1 MGLGSS
7 AFGVSL
13 FGLGGE
19 ASDPGNAFYLTPIR
33 LPTRV
38 FEPPSQIGLS
48 SPLLAD
54 NIDPVTKDFTDLFIG
69 MDPVDAAVQVAIT
82 TTRGSGACVFNV
94 GLRISNNKLTS
105 DFKRVTEA
113 DVRLALAQL
122 VDRKDIEIAGVYFG
136 SVDSNTDRTTGEV
149 FEADAS
155 AQVNVKFVNLRAF
168 DGRVRASQLV
178 SGGASSGLFTAP
190 PLP

>member
-13 FGLGGE
+13 FGIGGTQ
-19 ASDPGNAFYLTPIR
+19 ADPGNAFYLTPIR

-54 NIDPVTKDFTDLFIG
+54 NIDPLTKDFADLFLG
-69 MDPVDAAVQVAIT
+69 ADPVDAAVQVAVT

-94 GLRISNNKLTS
+94 GLRISNSKLTT

-113 DVRLALAQL
+113 DIRLALATL
-122 VDRKDIEIAGVYFG
+122 VDRKDIEIVGIYFG
-136 SVDSNTDRTTGEV
+136 TVDNATGRATGEV

-155 AQVNVKFVNLRAF
+155 AQVNVRFVNLRAY
-168 DGRVRASQLV
+168 DGRVRSVPLG
-178 SGGASSGLFTAP
+178 SGAQSPGFP
-190 PLP
+190 IP